1 MAGVAVVNRPV
12 TLRDYLRNNPEKA
25 KPMAEAIKNTKIVK
39 DLAEKGDI
47 EEIIRNIR
55 TLKSLDRLVKGALD
69 EVKAIEDQKAV
80 AENPKEMANEEVKE
94 APVVNMA
101 GI

>member
-1 MAGVAVVNRPV
+1 MARKIMMNGQSRKAVAEVCEDFVISQTAQGLSPV
-12 TLRDYLRNNPEKA
+12 TITNYRN
-25 KPMAEAIKNTKIVK
+25 
-39 DLAEKGDI
+39 
-47 EEIIRNIR
+47 
-55 TLKSLDRLVKGALD
+55 LKSLDRLVKGALD

>member
-39 DLAEKGDI
+39 DRAEKGDI

-69 EVKAIEDQKAV
+69 EVKAIEDQKAD
-80 AENPKEMANEEVKE
+80 AENPKEMVKEEVKE
-94 APVVNMA
+94 APAVNMA

>member
-12 TLRDYLRNNPEKA
+12 TLRDYLRNDPEKA

-80 AENPKEMANEEVKE
+80 AENSKEMAKEAVKE
-94 APVVNMA
+94 APAVNMA

>member
-1 MAGVAVVNRPV
+1 
-12 TLRDYLRNNPEKA
+12 
-25 KPMAEAIKNTKIVK
+25 MAEAIKNTMIVK

-55 TLKSLDRLVKGALD
+55 TLKPLNRLVKGALD

>member
-39 DLAEKGDI
+39 ELAEKGDI

-69 EVKAIEDQKAV
+69 EVRAIEDQKAV
-80 AENPKEMANEEVKE
+80 AENPKEMAKEEVKK

>member
-12 TLRDYLRNNPEKA
+12 TLRDYLRNDPEKA

-80 AENPKEMANEEVKE
+80 AENPKEMAKKAVKE
-94 APVVNMA
+94 APAVNMA